1 MDRKRSVMKMDDT
14 ALKARFTQKLRECYE
29 QHKSDW
35 LEMEPPDLIEHAE
48 EIATD
53 IWLVDVLPDTV
64 SDEDAQ
70 YLLRFCDPLEVV
82 RDAWL
87 FKNGLDWIG
96 TDEAIQKVLWGLVD
110 RGYAEYDY
118 ELEDDQS
125 GVDDGMGMSDIT

>member
-1 MDRKRSVMKMDDT
+1 MNDT

-35 LEMEPPDLIEHAE
+35 LAMEPPDLIEHAE

-53 IWLVDVLPDTV
+53 TWLVDLLPDTV
-64 SDEDAQ
+64 SDEDAH

-87 FKNGLDWIG
+87 LENGLDWIG
-96 TDEAIQKVLWGLVD
+96 TDEAIQKVLWELAD

-118 ELEDDQS
+118 ELEDDLS
-125 GVDDGMGMSDIT
+125 GADDGMGMSDIT